1 MNSYKLSLTQ
11 IAKIIDVSSSVL
23 SNWQRRYSDF
33 PEPSQIT
40 GRRRLY
46 RLADVKGFIARHGL
60 SAGSDTEVKGND
72 KIVWRSALLLRKSGF
87 THHEIGFV
95 IASIAYLWSCRKID
109 LKALVEKGDVPRTYW
124 PSVFSME
131 KFLVIANRYP
141 DLIQKVAELWLN
153 YGKAVNTYPK
163 DSERKAIVK
172 DIYDYL
178 LSENDKSSGFFITFP
193 SLAQLINKI
202 GRGLEIL
209 DLTTGIGEI
218 LNTYEHE
225 AHSLWGRD
233 IDAGAIEL
241 QLLLD
246 VIRFG
251 DRKRK
256 LNAGDSL
263 KELEEKWL
271 NRFDVVVCEPPLG
284 RSTRNVGPFAIT
296 DPRWT
301 LYEQANRQSETDWW
315 IQTVLA
321 YLRPQSGE
329 SSNRPRG
336 IVAVGDSWLSGTSE
350 QLMRTALLRRG
361 HIEAVISLGTGMYS
375 GTQVPI
381 NLVVLRK
388 TDKPISTVRLID
400 ATAVGQVTRSIRKLS
415 QEDIAKIVG
424 ALDAKTPF
432 DPKKSL
438 GRKLNDV
445 VAIDAT
451 LDEIFENN
459 AVLMPRRYRPV
470 ESSVQNPQSVLSEI
484 KEVSKKLESLLDTL
498 TKSIKSNNTEQRL
511 GYVFSI
517 KDPELKSI
525 RLGEIQPDD
534 KNIKIFFKNRQ
545 LGAAWNPSDFVDGDI
560 LICLS
565 GPKVGECM
573 TTLEFREFRPNWLRM
588 LQIRIVD
595 DQKLFKYFLF
605 WLRYGDFL
613 EQINRIVQGT
623 TLRTVSKNDLSK
635 ILIPIP
641 IQLMQENLGRLFD
654 HVDTQKN
661 FAKQI
666 LDLSQ
671 MLDKKSENLLST
683 VFKKSMFVFYSDIS
697 KNQKKAE

>member
-1 MNSYKLSLTQ
+1 MNSDKLSLKE
-11 IAKIIDVSSSVL
+11 IAAIIDVSSSVL

-33 PEPSQIT
+33 PEPSQII
-40 GRRRLY
+40 GRRRRY
-46 RLADVKGFIARHGL
+46 RLADVKGFVARHGL
-60 SAGSDTEVKGND
+60 STAGGIEDKRND
-72 KIVWRSALLLRKSGF
+72 KIVWRSASLLRNSGLS
-87 THHEIGFV
+87 HHEVGFV
-95 IASIAYLWSCRKID
+95 ITSIAYLWSRRKNN
-109 LKALVEKGDVPRTYW
+109 LKALAERGDIPRNFW

-131 KFLVIANRYP
+131 KFLVITNSHP
-141 DLIQKVAELWLN
+141 DLIQKVAELWLD
-153 YGKAVNTYPK
+153 YKIASKTSPT
-163 DSERKAIVK
+163 DTERKAIVK
-172 DIYDYL
+172 DINGYL
-178 LSENDKSSGFFITFP
+178 QSENDKGSGFLITFP

-233 IDAGAIEL
+233 INAGAVEL

-246 VIRFG
+246 LIRFG
-251 DRKRK
+251 DPKRK
-256 LNAGDSL
+256 LSAQDSL
-263 KELEEKWL
+263 KDLEEKWL
-271 NRFDVVVCEPPLG
+271 NSFDVVICEPPLNKN
-284 RSTRNVGPFAIT
+284 TRGVGPFTIT

-301 LYEQANRQSETDWW
+301 LYEQANIQSETDWW

-329 SSNRPRG
+329 SSNGPRG
-336 IVAVGDSWLSGTSE
+336 IIALGDSWLSGTSE
-350 QLMRTALLRRG
+350 QSMRTALLRRG
-361 HIEAVISLGTGMYS
+361 HVEAVISLGTGIYS
-375 GTQVPI
+375 GTQIPI
-381 NLVVLRK
+381 NLLVLRK
-388 TDKPISTVRLID
+388 TDRPMSTVRLID

-415 QEDIAKIVG
+415 REDIAKIAG
-424 ALDAKTPF
+424 ALNAKTP
-432 DPKKSL
+432 PELKKGL
-438 GRKLNDV
+438 GRKSDGI

-459 AVLMPRRYRPV
+459 AVLTPRRYRPA
-470 ESSVQNPQSVLSEI
+470 ESLVQNPQSVLNEM
-484 KEVSKKLESLLDTL
+484 KQVSKNLESLLETL
-498 TKSIKSNNTEQRL
+498 TKSINSNSTEQKL
-511 GYVFSI
+511 GYVSSI

-534 KNIKIFFKNRQ
+534 KNLKIFFKNRQ
-545 LGAAWNPSDFVDGDI
+545 QGATWDPSDFVDGDI

-573 TTLEFREFRPNWLRM
+573 TALEFRESKPNWLRM

-613 EQINRIVQGT
+613 EQINRIAQGT
-623 TLRTVSKNDLSK
+623 TLRTVSKNDVGK

-641 IQLMQENLGRLFD
+641 IPLMQENLGRLFD
-654 HVDTQKN
+654 QIEAQKN

-666 LDLSQ
+666 SNLSEALDR
-671 MLDKKSENLLST
+671 KSENFLSA
-683 VFKKSMFVFYSDIS
+683 VFKKSMFVFYSDHPLN
-697 KNQKKAE
+697 KPKAE